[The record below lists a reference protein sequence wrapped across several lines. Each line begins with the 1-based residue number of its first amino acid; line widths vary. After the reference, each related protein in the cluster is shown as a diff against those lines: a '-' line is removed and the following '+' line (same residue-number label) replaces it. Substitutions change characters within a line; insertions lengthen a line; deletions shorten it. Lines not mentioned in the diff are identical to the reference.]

1 MTKLLDKLILNK
13 HTSGKRLSY
22 YISRKDDKIKI
33 IVRNCR
39 KSEIINT
46 ITINLQKMNIFQ
58 KLILNFIF
66 NDLELSSSTPKVK
79 KSRIYEELS
88 KYHFFKLPIGE
99 IGMRFY
105 RNRIRIFN
113 RIKILEIENIDEN
126 FSKTDLNFL
135 SYFLTHIKFI
145 K

>member
-13 HTSGKRLSY
+13 HISGKQLFY

-33 IVRNCR
+33 LVRDCC
-39 KSEIINT
+39 KSDIANI

-66 NDLELSSSTPKVK
+66 NDLELSSSTLKVK
-79 KSRIYEELS
+79 KSKIYEELS

-113 RIKILEIENIDEN
+113 GIKTLEIKNVDED
-126 FSKTDLNFL
+126 FSKIDLNFL
-135 SYFLTHIKFI
+135 SYFLIHIKFI